1 MFVNNESLYLQFWK
15 SKQQKLQ
22 QFTRVSFNVKNKL
35 FWEGG
40 EKAILQ
46 LVLTRKLRIVGNSRM
61 ERVHTGSQWLFSS
74 SNREGFTE
82 ATASWGRDIK
92 QD

>member
-1 MFVNNESLYLQFWK
+1 MKAYIYNSDRASNKNFDSLQES
-15 SKQQKLQ
+15 
-22 QFTRVSFNVKNKL
+22 VSMLKTYCF
-35 FWEGG
+35 GG
-40 EKAILQ
+40 GKKAILQ
-46 LVLTRKLRIVGNSRM
+46 QVLTRKLRIVGNSRM